1 MIDFKNTIIKLH
13 EKFPEWDLD
22 TLIEVIKAIEE
33 VTTITYPQTTYP
45 QITYPSTTPIP
56 KDINKVWC

>member
-1 MIDFKNTIIKLH
+1 MIDFKSTIIKLH

-33 VTTITYPQTTYP
+33 VTTITYPQ
-45 QITYPSTTPIP
+45 ITYPCTINTPIP
-56 KDINKVWC
+56 RDINKVWC